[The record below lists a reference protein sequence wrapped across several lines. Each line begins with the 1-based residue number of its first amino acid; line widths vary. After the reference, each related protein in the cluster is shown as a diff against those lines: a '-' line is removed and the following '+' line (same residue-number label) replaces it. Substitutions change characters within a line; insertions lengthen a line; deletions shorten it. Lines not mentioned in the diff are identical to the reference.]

1 MPDRTGPSAIR
12 VDSMRTAFM
21 VMRRSNQSL
30 TRCLRVITQDPPVG
44 WLLDPPRRG
53 EEARSVLLL
62 TRADA
67 SVLAIVGAGVQARSH
82 ARTVTRVR
90 DFSEIR
96 IAGRDRMKAE
106 TLADELAD
114 EGLPAVAADSVEAA
128 LRGADVVCATT
139 HAREPVI

>member
-62 TRADA
+62 TRADVEELLDVEA
-67 SVLAIVGAGVQARSH
+67 LIDA
-82 ARTVTRVR
+82 
-90 DFSEIR
+90 
-96 IAGRDRMKAE
+96 
-106 TLADELAD
+106 LADAMANLSA
-114 EGLPAVAADSVEAA
+114 GKASMPNRVAAHVDDGMSLLVAMPAFDPATDA
-128 LRGADVVCATT
+128 LTAKLVLLF
-139 HAREPVI
+139 P